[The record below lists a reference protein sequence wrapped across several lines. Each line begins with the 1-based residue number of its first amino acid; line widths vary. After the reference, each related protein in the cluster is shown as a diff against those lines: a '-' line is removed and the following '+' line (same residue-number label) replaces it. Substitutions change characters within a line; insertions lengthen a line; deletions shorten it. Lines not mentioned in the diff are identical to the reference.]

1 MADNSKNNIMPI
13 KKILCSIDNLLIEG
27 KEQKL
32 KAKLSRQIKN
42 AIFTEDIL
50 TQLNECDF
58 AGIADEKDN
67 VVRLFES
74 MFPIFVKKEN
84 SIFRLYKHKIEVDL
98 SDEMK
103 DRYIYMFSDGR
114 FTSGEFQCYSISDDE
129 YVYGIKKIIDIIPL
143 IKKELQNTILSFKT
157 NIDKHNDKL
166 NNFKDR
172 EKIAEKNY
180 NELNLYLT
188 RYNIINKGNL

>member
-114 FTSGEFQCYSISDDE
+114 FTSGEFQCYSIIDDE
-129 YVYGIKKIIDIIPL
+129 YVYGIKKIIDIIPI
-143 IKKELQNTILSFKT
+143 IKKELQNTILSFKN

-166 NNFKDR
+166 NNYKDR
-172 EKIAEKNY
+172 ERIAEKNY
-180 NELNLYLT
+180 NELDLYLT
-188 RYNIINKGNL
+188 RYNIVSKGKL

>member
-32 KAKLSRQIKN
+32 KAKLSRQIKK

>member
-13 KKILCSIDNLLIEG
+13 KKILSSIDNLLIEG

-58 AGIADEKDN
+58 AGIVDEKDN
-67 VVRLFES
+67 IVRLFES
-74 MFPIFVKKEN
+74 MFPIFIKKEN

-114 FTSGEFQCYSISDDE
+114 FTSGEFQCYSIIDDE
-129 YVYGIKKIIDIIPL
+129 YVYGIKKIIDIIPI
-143 IKKELQNTILSFKT
+143 IKKELQNTILSFKN

-166 NNFKDR
+166 NNYKDR
-172 EKIAEKNY
+172 ERIAEKNY
-180 NELNLYLT
+180 NELDLYLT
-188 RYNIINKGNL
+188 RYNIVSKGKL

>member
-103 DRYIYMFSDGR
+103 ERYIYMFSDGR